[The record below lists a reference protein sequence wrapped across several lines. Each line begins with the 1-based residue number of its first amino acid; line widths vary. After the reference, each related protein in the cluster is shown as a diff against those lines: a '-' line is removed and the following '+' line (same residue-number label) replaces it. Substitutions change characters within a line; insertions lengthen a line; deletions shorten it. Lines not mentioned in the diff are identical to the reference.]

1 MLTRAK
7 AARIVTTLDSIALT
21 QILTKNGQTPPEEIQ
36 EAIIDLICLIRR
48 DVANCYGLEID
59 PKRCIDP
66 NVLCDVLTPQETA
79 ELMMEEIEED
89 LG

>member
-21 QILTKNGQTPPEEIQ
+21 QILAKNGNTPPHEIQ
-36 EAIIDLICLIRR
+36 ESIIDLICLIRR
-48 DVANCYGLEID
+48 DVATSYGLMID
-59 PKRCIDP
+59 PRRCVDP

-79 ELMMEEIEED
+79 ELMMEEMEDD